1 MVDQRSFTIL
11 LNRGSTRATRAGT
24 LRIADVPLMAGT
36 PGEQDQESHGTR
48 RDMGWVLLTG
58 PTCR

>member
-1 MVDQRSFTIL
+1 MVDQRGFTIL

-36 PGEQDQESHGTR
+36 PGEQDQESRGIR